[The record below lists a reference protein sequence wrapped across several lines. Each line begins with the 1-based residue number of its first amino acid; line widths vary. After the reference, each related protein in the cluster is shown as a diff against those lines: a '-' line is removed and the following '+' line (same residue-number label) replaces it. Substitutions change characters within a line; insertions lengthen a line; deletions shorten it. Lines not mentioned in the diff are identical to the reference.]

1 MPKTDGAL
9 SVIKAFGT
17 GLTARQLWI
26 LQTMR
31 DEEGEIMQC
40 NLSAYVGEHPLSAR
54 SVLALLRAAAISV
67 DQFSDKA
74 CKRYTINATGLN
86 LLEKE
91 GK

>member
-1 MPKTDGAL
+1 
-9 SVIKAFGT
+9 
-17 GLTARQLWI
+17 
-26 LQTMR
+26 
-31 DEEGEIMQC
+31 MQC